1 MKAIVYVV
9 TNDKQKLYRTRSG
22 KLSESILDAH
32 LYQSLNHGL
41 KAARKYYGYKLGK
54 SIETYIVTNCGVP
67 NYEQCN

>member
-9 TNDKQKLYRTRSG
+9 TNDHQKLYRTRSG

-41 KAARKYYGYKLGK
+41 KAARKYYGHELGK
-54 SIETYIVTNCGVP
+54 TIKIYFVNTCGVL